1 MGMGLRLCNY
11 LINTCTLKTLLG
23 QCFPKGQFYFFR
35 IFSTRNFGF
44 VISQVQTNPWFFHH
58 KIALWVQCCYFKLL
72 SLHVFTC
79 RKATFYL
86 YQTFYIITVLSNK
99 VHCMIGTIHL
109 AEFAPPSGLLQPGG
123 YQIPHPQH
131 LYSRVGGHQPSS
143 APSQLQQGMTK
154 CVPALLCC

>member
-1 MGMGLRLCNY
+1 MIFPPQNCIMD
-11 LINTCTLKTLLG
+11 TVLLL
-23 QCFPKGQFYFFR
+23 
-35 IFSTRNFGF
+35 
-44 VISQVQTNPWFFHH
+44 QTT
-58 KIALWVQCCYFKLL
+58 
-72 SLHVFTC
+72 SLHIFTC